1 MHPSGEQTEIRYG
14 DQRVV
19 VVEVGGGVRL
29 YDVAG
34 VPVLDGYDADLM
46 VDGARGQ
53 PLIPWP
59 NRLHGGRYTWGG
71 REHVVPLDEPEQDN
85 ALHGVTRWRSWQ
97 PCDVTDSAVTMA
109 LVLRPSP
116 AYSFPLDLA
125 VRYALADDGLTVT
138 TTATN
143 LGADTAPYG
152 QGAHPY
158 VTVGTDRIDD
168 AVLHLPADTWLP
180 TDEDQIPTGRAPVE
194 GTPYDFRT
202 PRALG
207 VTAVDH
213 AFTDL
218 QRDADGRAE
227 LVLAAPDGSRQVTVW
242 VDESYPYLE
251 VFTGDTLPDEQRR
264 RHGLGVE
271 PMTCP
276 PDAFR
281 TGEDLVRLQ
290 PGASVSASWGIR
302 AS

>member
-34 VPVLDGYDADLM
+34 VPLLDGYDVDLM

-97 PCDVTDSAVTMA
+97 PCGVTDSAVTMA

-116 AYSFPLDLA
+116 AYPFSLDLA

-143 LGADTAPYG
+143 LGADAAPYG

-194 GTPYDFRT
+194 GTSYDFRT
-202 PRALG
+202 PRAVGG
-207 VTAVDH
+207 VAVDH

-218 QRDADGRAE
+218 LRDADGRAE

-264 RHGLGVE
+264 RRGLGVE

-281 TGEDLVRLQ
+281 TGEDLVGLP
-290 PGASVSASWGIR
+290 PGASVSASWGVR
-302 AS
+302 VS